1 MRRRMFWTIAGVAA
15 VTGLL
20 VLVGSVFASQ
30 RAAVDATYREMK
42 QSSDEAV
49 AIIEDAAGRVEGR
62 PGAAFDLFRL
72 LEGDL
77 GPLLTRIRRTAGGS
91 EIGFA
96 VVTPAGEFRSESGL
110 FDRIDLDEHRVGE
123 GLSQFTRSTS
133 DELVVVTPAL
143 IPVRTGDATVLVGI
157 ARDAPVVRVADQTL
171 AFVLIIVGIALL
183 SGLLARL
190 LSSQLAD
197 RLKPLATTSRELA
210 DGDLSARVP
219 DLQDPEL
226 NEVASAFNDMAGEL
240 EATQRRER
248 EFILGVGHDLRT
260 PLTTIG
266 GYAEALETGQVDGDD
281 LGRIGAVL
289 GVQSRQLSR
298 LIEDLSTLARL
309 EQPEFSLRMEQMDIA
324 AHVRE
329 IAEGFQRRADEF
341 EVGLTLV
348 PAEELLVATDP
359 DRVAQIVQNLIENA
373 LRFTPETGDVRV
385 AVSGS
390 EGDVSIEVSDTGL
403 GIAPEDLALVFDRH
417 FVGQQRQIRNEG
429 SGLGLSIVKGLV
441 DRMGGQVT
449 AQSTLGKGTTI
460 RVLLPR

>member
-1 MRRRMFWTIAGVAA
+1 MRRSEEPPTKPRLLDIEGFEIDGGKRTVTNPSGETVGPTAKEFDLLWFLAENAGLAMSRNQILEAVWGYEYFGETRTVDVHIRQLRKKIEGNSNRDCLGCRLSVGRLMRRRMFWTIAGVAA
-15 VTGLL
+15 FTGLL

-298 LIEDLSTLARL
+298 LIEDLSTLA
-309 EQPEFSLRMEQMDIA
+309 PS
-324 AHVRE
+324 
-329 IAEGFQRRADEF
+329 
-341 EVGLTLV
+341 
-348 PAEELLVATDP
+348 
-359 DRVAQIVQNLIENA
+359 
-373 LRFTPETGDVRV
+373 
-385 AVSGS
+385 
-390 EGDVSIEVSDTGL
+390 
-403 GIAPEDLALVFDRH
+403 
-417 FVGQQRQIRNEG
+417 
-429 SGLGLSIVKGLV
+429 
-441 DRMGGQVT
+441 
-449 AQSTLGKGTTI
+449 
-460 RVLLPR
+460 